1 MKVFKSYGKG
11 IREASVQRKMVTL
24 LWLINFLFGS
34 VIFFLLFNRIS
45 RAISGS
51 MMAESLLK
59 KFDYTFFFEF
69 MTYHR
74 EAAGM
79 ILSAALI
86 LMFFYLL
93 ISLFLYGGILSV
105 LIQSGS
111 SRRTEEG
118 KERFAAIFFH
128 GAGKYFGRF
137 FRLSIYSLILWFI
150 FIIFMSLVV
159 FLFRVLTD
167 RGTNE
172 QLAFYLILA
181 EVAIVLFSVFL
192 IKMILDYAR
201 IKIVTEDSRSVFIS
215 LFKTIWFVL
224 KNILKTLGLYYL
236 LVLTGAVLWAIF
248 WLLDWVNPSN
258 SLFTILLA
266 FIVSQLFIASRSW
279 LKVAFQS
286 AQLDFYGPYEPEK
299 KPPIYYE

>member
-1 MKVFKSYGKG
+1 
-11 IREASVQRKMVTL
+11 MVAL

-45 RAISGS
+45 RAISES
-51 MMAESLLK
+51 MIAESLLK

-74 EAAGM
+74 EAAGT

-93 ISLFLYGGILSV
+93 ISIFLYGGILSV

-118 KERFAAIFFH
+118 KERFATIFFQ

-159 FLFRVLTD
+159 LLFRVLTD
-167 RGTNE
+167 HGTNE

-181 EVAIVLFSVFL
+181 EAAIVLFSVFL

-201 IKIVTEDSRSVFIS
+201 IKIVTEDSRFVFIS

-236 LVLTGAVLWAIF
+236 LLLIGAVLWIIF

-258 SLFTILLA
+258 SLFAILLA